1 MYSMWSA
8 AKRRQQVLL
17 LLWTQAV
24 TSLAFALEPLEDHD
38 EQQQQQENG
47 RIGID
52 GQPRQSLVIHARKH
66 TPACRG
72 RSNHAIIRSAHTR
85 QCVTLRGQRSVEYES
100 ATSKNLRL
108 LSVPITGSCQVR
120 QAPTMAF
127 LCSAVQT
134 G

>member
-24 TSLAFALEPLEDHD
+24 TSLALALEPLEDHD

-66 TPACRG
+66 TPPCR
-72 RSNHAIIRSAHTR
+72 A
-85 QCVTLRGQRSVEYES
+85 GQV
-100 ATSKNLRL
+100 
-108 LSVPITGSCQVR
+108 VR
-120 QAPTMAF
+120 
-127 LCSAVQT
+127 
-134 G
+134 